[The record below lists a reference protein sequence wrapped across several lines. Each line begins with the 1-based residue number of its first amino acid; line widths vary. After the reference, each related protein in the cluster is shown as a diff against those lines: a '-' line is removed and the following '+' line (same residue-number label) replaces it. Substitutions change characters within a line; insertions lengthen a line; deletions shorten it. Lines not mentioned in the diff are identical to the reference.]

1 MSIIQLPLKIA
12 MTFERRSEYMAR
24 GYSYEDCAELPDAE
38 IDNIYEALCKLG
50 HDVEMVGDIKALVE
64 RLAHDPAPGWDL
76 VFNTSEG
83 WRGRAAARES
93 RVPALLEAFGINFT
107 FSDSAT
113 LAQAHDK
120 TIAKAYRSP
129 SSKDPAQSAITASPH
144 STALANFPVFVK
156 PAAEGSSKGISK
168 INKITTASE
177 LEPVVKILRER
188 FPEQEILIE
197 SFLSGNDVTI
207 SILGTGADARVI
219 GIREFV
225 YGSHTRD
232 AAEDFLSFERKMT
245 SRELWPY
252 YRDTEIDMKGPL
264 TAKACETALAAYR
277 ALGCRDLARVD
288 VRFDCQG
295 QDGKPYVME
304 VCSADLYTKGPGS

>member
-93 RVPALLEAFGINFT
+93 RVPALLEAF
-107 FSDSAT
+107 D
-113 LAQAHDK
+113 
-120 TIAKAYRSP
+120 RSP

-264 TAKACETALAAYR
+264 TAKAWAGWKAVC
-277 ALGCRDLARVD
+277 
-288 VRFDCQG
+288 
-295 QDGKPYVME
+295 DGGM
-304 VCSADLYTKGPGS
+304 

>member
-12 MTFERRSEYMAR
+12 MTFERRSVYMAR

-38 IDNIYEALCKLG
+38 IDNIYEALRKLG
-50 HDVEMVGDIKALVE
+50 HDVEMVGDIQALVE
-64 RLAHDPAPGWDL
+64 RLAHDPAPRWDL
-76 VFNTSEG
+76 VFNTCEG

-113 LAQAHDK
+113 LAKMVLEYHGVPTAPYAIVDCLD
-120 TIAKAYRSP
+120 RSP

-144 STALANFPVFVK
+144 SKALANFPVFVK

-168 INKITTASE
+168 INKIMTASE

-219 GIREFV
+219 GVREWI

-232 AAEDFLSFERKMT
+232 AEEDFQSFDRKMT

-252 YRDTEIDMKGPL
+252 YCDTEIDMKDPL
-264 TAKACETALAAYR
+264 MAKA
-277 ALGCRDLARVD
+277 
-288 VRFDCQG
+288 
-295 QDGKPYVME
+295 
-304 VCSADLYTKGPGS
+304 